1 MRYRGSL
8 LTRLKEDIAFDIRNM
23 KMKNIKYQEEIFFK
37 VLMIISAA
45 IIMGILV
52 FIVGTILYKG
62 VPALN
67 WDMLTKLPGGG
78 FYLGKEGGVLNAIV
92 GSLYIILGSLV
103 ISLFLSVP
111 LVMYINFYLPEKS
124 LFAAILRFSFDIL
137 FGVPSIVYGAFG
149 FALMV
154 YLGIRASLLGG
165 ILAVALLIMPIMMR
179 SFDEVVRL
187 LPRDL
192 PDALLSLGA
201 TKYEMIKVILRQV
214 MPGLVTAILLAV
226 GRGIGDA
233 ATVLFTAG
241 YTDNIPDALN
251 QPAATLPLS
260 IFFQLG
266 SPVEE
271 VQNRAYASAVILTVI
286 ILLLSFSARY
296 FSSKYSKNKI

>member
-1 MRYRGSL
+1 MTIVKQIKSK
-8 LTRLKEDIAFDIRNM
+8 LK
-23 KMKNIKYQEEIFFK
+23 KQEERFFK
-37 VLMIISAA
+37 MLMMASALV
-45 IIMGILV
+45 IMGTLIY
-52 FIVGTILYKG
+52 IIGTIVYKG
-62 VPALN
+62 LPALN
-67 WDMLTKLPGGG
+67 LDMITRLPGGG
-78 FYLGKEGGVLNAIV
+78 FYLGKEGGVLNAIA
-92 GSLYIILGSLV
+92 GSLYIVAGSLV
-103 ISLFLSVP
+103 MSIVLSIPVVLF
-111 LVMYINFYLPEKS
+111 INFYLRRNS
-124 LFAAILRFSFDIL
+124 AFTSIVRFSFDIL
-137 FGVPSIVYGAFG
+137 MGIPSIVYGAFG

-154 YLGIRASLLGG
+154 FLGIRASLLGG
-165 ILAVALLIMPIMMR
+165 MVAVAMLIMPIMMR
-179 SFDEVVRL
+179 SFDEVARL

-201 TKYEMIKVILRQV
+201 TKYEMVKVILRQL
-214 MPGLVTAILLAV
+214 MPGLITAVLLAV

-241 YTDNIPDALN
+241 YTDNIPTSLN

-296 FSSKYSKNKI
+296 FSSKFTKTRL

>member
-1 MRYRGSL
+1 MKQFEERIFKLIMIAASL
-8 LTRLKEDIAFDIRNM
+8 
-23 KMKNIKYQEEIFFK
+23 
-37 VLMIISAA
+37 IIL
-45 IIMGILV
+45 GIL
-52 FIVGTILYKG
+52 IYIIGTIFYKG
-62 VPALN
+62 LPSLT
-67 WDMLTKLPGGG
+67 WDMITKVPGGG

-92 GSLYIILGSLV
+92 GSVYLILGALA

-111 LVMYINFYLPEKS
+111 LVMYINFYLPAKS
-124 LFAAILRFSFDIL
+124 WFSRIVRFSLDIL

-149 FALMV
+149 FSLMI

-165 ILAVALLIMPIMMR
+165 IITVGMLIMPVMMR
-179 SFDEVVRL
+179 SLDEIARL
-187 LPRDL
+187 LSRDL

-201 TKYEMIKVILRQV
+201 TKYEMTKVLLRQL
-214 MPGLVTAILLAV
+214 MPGLATAVLLAI

-241 YTDNIPDALN
+241 YTDNIPTSLS

-271 VQNRAYASAVILTVI
+271 VQNRAYASAIILTVI
-286 ILLLSFSARY
+286 ILILSFSARY
-296 FSSKYSKNKI
+296 ISSKFSKNRI